1 MACLERLS
9 AVCRCSSALQVT
21 HDPVTGALVGLP
33 DEWRKVTRDVWRSV
47 RATTEVNDTN
57 PTTNAAAASTTKI
70 AAAAAIIVI
79 PV

>member
-1 MACLERLS
+1 
-9 AVCRCSSALQVT
+9 LQVT

-33 DEWRKVTRDVWRSV
+33 DEWRKVTRDVWCTV
-47 RATTEVNDTN
+47 RATTEVNDNN
-57 PTTNAAAASTTKI
+57 PTTNAAAAASTTKI